1 MEHPIHGMRNA
12 AWVGLHAA
20 WIAAMPPRG
29 IKHSICILL
38 FNISLCYPLSQA
50 RALHIAVTEA
60 GAPGRQQCLL
70 SVGADL
76 SPFIN
81 DRMWDY
87 NFITLKWIFHYNELL
102 CDIRK
107 DSASFSDKNDT
118 RDSICVAITILS
130 KSKIRDTFYKRC
142 FFNYFK
148 YKIFFRN
155 IFKLLL

>member
-50 RALHIAVTEA
+50 RANATLHIAVTEA

-87 NFITLKWIFHYNELL
+87 NFVTLKWIFHYNELL

-107 DSASFSDKNDT
+107 DSASFSNKNDT
-118 RDSICVAITILS
+118 RDSISVAINNFVQVKQEI
-130 KSKIRDTFYKRC
+130 C
-142 FFNYFK
+142 FFK

>member
-50 RALHIAVTEA
+50 RANATLHIAVTEA

-87 NFITLKWIFHYNELL
+87 NFVTLKWIFHYNELL

-107 DSASFSDKNDT
+107 DSASFSNKNDT
-118 RDSICVAITILS
+118 RDSICVCDKQFCPS
-130 KSKIRDTFYKRC
+130 KTRDMLFQL
-142 FFNYFK
+142 FQVQ
-148 YKIFFRN
+148 N
-155 IFKLLL
+155 IF